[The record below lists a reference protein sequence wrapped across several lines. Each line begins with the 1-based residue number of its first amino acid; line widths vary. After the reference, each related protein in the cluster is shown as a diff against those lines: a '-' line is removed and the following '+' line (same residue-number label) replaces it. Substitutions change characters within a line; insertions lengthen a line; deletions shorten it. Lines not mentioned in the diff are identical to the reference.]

1 MSLQRLGEDFEKA
14 IKKIQS
20 RRMIGPDLGF
30 PRPTSCARLTDAI
43 VKEPEWK
50 IIEDKLTKAIRRER
64 VL

>member
-1 MSLQRLGEDFEKA
+1 MSLQRVGKDFEKA
-14 IKKIQS
+14 LKEIQG
-20 RRMIGPDLGF
+20 RRMTGPDKGF